1 MCACALP
8 RKKFLVGK
16 IKHSWLQNN
25 RNRIKKDV
33 KKLKKSELIV
43 IANNKTVVSNEAKYV
58 TALQERFGHIWRK
71 NL

>member
-25 RNRIKKDV
+25 RDRIKKDV

-43 IANNKTVVSNEAKYV
+43 IANNKTVVSNEARYCNR
-58 TALQERFGHIWRK
+58 AAREIWSHLAK